1 MCLTNNYNI
10 IMEQINFEW
19 DENKNIIN
27 QKKHN
32 ATKKETTQY
41 YQELFIEGEDAMK
54 KEYDFSNAKKNPYE
68 KK

>member
-32 ATKKETTQY
+32 ATKKQHN
-41 YQELFIEGEDAMK
+41 II
-54 KEYDFSNAKKNPYE
+54 KNNLQ
-68 KK
+68 KVKML